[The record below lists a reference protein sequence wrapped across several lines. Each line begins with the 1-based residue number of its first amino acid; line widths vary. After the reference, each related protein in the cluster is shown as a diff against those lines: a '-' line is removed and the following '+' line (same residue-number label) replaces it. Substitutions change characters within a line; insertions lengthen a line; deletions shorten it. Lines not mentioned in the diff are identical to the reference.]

1 MSAKNEYSDSP
12 TLFEAT
18 ISIDLEGRQ
27 RLETLDI
34 DVLPEPERVK
44 DDRFTI
50 RALVQLDQ
58 IEALVGA
65 GAEVTL
71 RRAIDPEMPAAYIR
85 HENKDEVAERLRSLE
100 QFREDRPEGAD

>member
-34 DVLPEPERVK
+34 DVLPEPERIK
-44 DDRFTI
+44 DDQFTI
-50 RALVQLDQ
+50 SALVRLDQ
-58 IEALVGA
+58 IEALVGV

-85 HENKDEVAERLRSLE
+85 PEDEDEVAERLRSLE